1 MYISFV
7 VTFHIVRGFH
17 GSRFGVDVCAGVG
30 RLEVLDRYHGVYLH
44 TARQAQFGGEVV
56 NYPLDREGAKPLL
69 RLFGAR
75 PASKVVS
82 VIKVE
87 VYAVSSL

>member
-17 GSRFGVDVCAGVG
+17 GSRFGVDVYAGVG

-44 TARQAQFGGEVV
+44 AARQAQFGSEVV
-56 NYPLDREGAKPLL
+56 NYPLNREGAKPLL
-69 RLFGAR
+69 RLFRAR

-82 VIKVE
+82 VIKVK
-87 VYAVSSL
+87 VYVVSSL